1 VATRDEHVELLT
13 TISWDIRKSAEA
25 QLVALTS
32 LQRCLDEY
40 REHHDYDTL
49 REMMM
54 HLSTVDQRVLE
65 VQNAMAVAVTT
76 VTTLQATHT

>member
-1 VATRDEHVELLT
+1 VATRDENVELLT
-13 TISWDIRKSAEA
+13 SISWDIRASAEA

-40 REHHDYDTL
+40 SSTHDYEQL
-49 REMMM
+49 REMMV
-54 HLSTVDQRVLE
+54 HVSTVEQRVIE

-76 VTTLQATHT
+76 VVTLQATHR